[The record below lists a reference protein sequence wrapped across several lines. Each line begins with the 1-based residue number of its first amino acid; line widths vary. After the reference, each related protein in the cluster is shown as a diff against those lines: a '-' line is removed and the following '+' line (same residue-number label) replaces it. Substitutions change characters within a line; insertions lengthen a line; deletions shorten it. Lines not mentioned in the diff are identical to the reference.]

1 MAAIWILVVLGISA
15 GIYLCMVA
23 PRGGGRARFL
33 RGRMYAHRGLHGQG
47 AVENSREAFARAM
60 EAGLGIE
67 LDVRL
72 SSDGEVMVFHDADL
86 LRVCGR
92 EGTIEAL
99 SREELSRIPLGDGRI
114 PTLREALEWI
124 DGRVPLLVEI
134 KNCRE
139 IARVCRATYALLR
152 EYPGEYVVESF
163 NPLALRWF
171 RRRAPE
177 VIRGQLVAERREYAS
192 KLNALGAQML
202 CAMLANVLS
211 RPDFVAYEIRREQ
224 DLSIRLM
231 RNFFRIPLAAWTVCS
246 QPDLERVLARGEAA
260 IFETGHTGQPIQ
272 FPRR

>member
-1 MAAIWILVVLGISA
+1 MKHKWRFGVLGAAAEYLFAIRPEKRHTA
-15 GIYLCMVA
+15 NAMKGIY
-23 PRGGGRARFL
+23 
-33 RGRMYAHRGLHGQG
+33 YAHRGLHGQG
-47 AVENSREAFARAM
+47 AVENSREAFAQAI

-114 PTLREALEWI
+114 PTLREVLEWI

-134 KNCRE
+134 KNCRG

-152 EYPGEYVVESF
+152 EYTGEYVVESF

-171 RRRAPE
+171 RRHAPE
-177 VIRGQLVAERREYAS
+177 VIRGQLVAEKREYVS
-192 KLNALGAQML
+192 TMNAVGARML
-202 CAMLANVLS
+202 CAMLANFLS

-260 IFETGHTGQPIQ
+260 IFETGHTGQPVQI
-272 FPRR
+272 PRR